1 MNALPVFLR
10 ALLLTALFL
19 AQTASASNQATDQP
33 AAPADRADRALYI
46 ESLLSDAVDIPTW
59 GHLTHGELAVGFR
72 YERGLSIWYPAE
84 AGGAPVTLAAYA
96 SARDF
101 QGRRVKVSD
110 LLQRPMYASE
120 GAPPLAGPYPLV
132 VVPGGYLNPGMV
144 AATAEYLASHGLL
157 VVFFQVPS
165 DVSNKKALSH
175 ALVMAG
181 QIDLPQADK
190 SRVALWGYQR
200 GGALAMI
207 MQDPFEA
214 QAVISV
220 EGSEGWRHEEYG
232 YPALRRQLKK
242 IKGQAPVLRFA
253 SSREKPRWY
262 FSSPANTTL
271 EWYSEYAGSFE
282 PVDLGEV
289 NHDQLSAFAIWAHLA
304 PGFMKPSA
312 GALTAHRT
320 MAEAGLR
327 FLKTHFE
334 G

>member
-1 MNALPVFLR
+1 MNVSSVFLR
-10 ALLLTALFL
+10 GLLLTVVFL
-19 AQTASASNQATDQP
+19 AHTASATDQ
-33 AAPADRADRALYI
+33 AIDQAPPPDRADRALYI
-46 ESLLSDAVDIPTW
+46 ESLLTDAVDIPTW

-84 AGGAPVTLAAYA
+84 AGGKPVTLAAYA
-96 SARDF
+96 AERDF
-101 QGRRVKVSD
+101 QGRRVNAAD
-110 LLQRPMYASE
+110 LLRRPMYASAD
-120 GAPPLAGPYPLV
+120 APPLAGPFPLV

-175 ALVMAG
+175 ALAMAG

-190 SRVALWGYQR
+190 NRVALWGYQR

-207 MQDPFEA
+207 MQDPFAA

-242 IKGQAPVLRFA
+242 IKGRAPVLRFS

-271 EWYSEYAGSFE
+271 EWYSEYAGSLE
-282 PVDLGEV
+282 AVDLGEV

-320 MAEAGLR
+320 MAETGLR
-327 FLKTHFE
+327 FLKTHFA